1 MLKSYSLKHELGDEL
16 FPLLKAYRDAVNSVL
31 EELWN
36 SIEWKKSKVNGKKQ
50 WRLLLKNTSTVLFIN
65 QLLVI
70 LWPVVIILHNA
81 TRLN

>member
-1 MLKSYSLKHELGDEL
+1 VLKSYSLKHELGDEL
-16 FPLLKAYRDAVNSVL
+16 FPLLKAYRDAVNSVF

-36 SIEWKKSKVNGKKQ
+36 SIEWKKVKVNGKKQ

-70 LWPVVIILHNA
+70 LWPVSHNFI
-81 TRLN
+81 

>member
-16 FPLLKAYRDAVNSVL
+16 FPLLKAYRDAVNGVL

-36 SIEWKKSKVNGKKQ
+36 SIEWRKRKVNGKKQ

-70 LWPVVIILHNA
+70 LWPVSHNFI
-81 TRLN
+81 